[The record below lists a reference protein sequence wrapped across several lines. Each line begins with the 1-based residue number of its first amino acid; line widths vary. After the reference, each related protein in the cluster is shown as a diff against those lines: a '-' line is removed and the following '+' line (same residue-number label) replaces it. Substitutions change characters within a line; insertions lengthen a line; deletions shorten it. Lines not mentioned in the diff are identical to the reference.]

1 MDSINTSFLDPSF
14 ASTLNNMATNK
25 NNIIKIMTKFIGD
38 SSNDLVTAIKSKAEN
53 QKNDFLQVNVALF
66 KAHKMYIFYMVGY
79 DYAKLQKIERFFYR
93 FLYVADKLI
102 NMYDTTKTESEYTK
116 YLKKYF
122 TESNNFARK
131 ASNPFNTKGEEKF
144 NDFFKKLEKNIIEP
158 PRLIRQ
164 KYKEELNALDE
175 KVKTTQNM
183 LSATEQEEIKVRKA
197 IKNLLEEHSKDP
209 KTAKIILDMIISGTG
224 IVYTPSDKASSS
236 GGKAKRRPYRRR
248 IIRGGTLVEGCI
260 VKYLT
265 NIVNINKI
273 VITNLGNGRYK
284 VEDITAFKENSNL
297 FEKRSVLPEVTKLI
311 ENYNKPG
318 NDNLKKIKTA
328 DKLIKAF
335 NLAIQ
340 NIDNTKTDEAFTA
353 AFKAADNAVETALQI
368 INNPSTVQQS
378 DGTTRI
384 VSVGGYIQCI
394 TTNEQKKA
402 ANIYTDMETLTSLVD
417 TFITQLKPL
426 LKNEDFAFKIIKYK
440 YDNHPMVILNNKLES
455 LV

>member
-25 NNIIKIMTKFIGD
+25 KNIIKIMTKFIGD
-38 SSNDLVTAIKSKAEN
+38 SNDLVTAIKSKAEN

-248 IIRGGTLVEGCI
+248 IIRGGTLAEGCI

-284 VEDITAFKENSNL
+284 VEDITAFKENSDL

-353 AFKAADNAVETALQI
+353 ALSAAVNAVTNALEH
-368 INNPSTVQQS
+368 INKQPASVQQS
-378 DGTTRI
+378 DDNPNHS
-384 VSVGGYIQCI
+384 SVGGFVQCI

-402 ANIYTDMETLTSLVD
+402 ANLYDMRTLNTTVG
-417 TFITQLKPL
+417 TFITQLEGL